1 MKLPED
7 HFLKGLGCHGLLDAY
22 LPPVCY
28 FANCS
33 HYRER
38 LKQESWESCE
48 HQSPPCLGNPGCHP
62 RNSRDCVP
70 QGELETNFS
79 RLWSFL
85 CRWVWESPQ
94 QPGLAA
100 SLALNIKLFWNLK
113 QSRLGWGRG
122 GRWSI
127 WGAQRKNFR
136 IFIQK
141 VGLLWNGRGTSELK
155 TAIQSNA
162 GLWLWCSLYS
172 FTWCFQATPVKRG
185 ELHPGVFWEGE

>member
-1 MKLPED
+1 MAWKEKGSYRCTSPCCLSQGCSQASLSLGVGPVHSHGHTCVDKHTWCLSLFSSPLSPPHFQQQQQKACSFMKLPED
-7 HFLKGLGCHGLLDAY
+7 HFLKGLGCHGLPDAY

-85 CRWVWESPQ
+85 CRWVSESPQ

-100 SLALNIKLFWNLK
+100 SLALNIKLF
-113 QSRLGWGRG
+113 
-122 GRWSI
+122 
-127 WGAQRKNFR
+127 
-136 IFIQK
+136 
-141 VGLLWNGRGTSELK
+141 
-155 TAIQSNA
+155 
-162 GLWLWCSLYS
+162 
-172 FTWCFQATPVKRG
+172 
-185 ELHPGVFWEGE
+185 